1 MTPRGPARHALCT
14 MGISSASGRSAT
26 SRTVSPARFTTQ
38 TRFGKRPQGISYEN
52 GRRSSSRMANAPS
65 GDGSHR
71 VCIRASP
78 SPNGATTF
86 VSTSTTTN
94 SLKAKCSNR
103 SASCASLSRSAY
115 VRACATTPPALVCT
129 RGPRGVGDLAGR
141 GGLFA
146 GTTHAAMVV
155 GSSQE

>member
-1 MTPRGPARHALCT
+1 

-65 GDGSHR
+65 GDGSDR

-78 SPNGATTF
+78 SPNGGSHDVCLDVHHHELTQSEVLEQVRVVRVQAI
-86 VSTSTTTN
+86 
-94 SLKAKCSNR
+94 
-103 SASCASLSRSAY
+103 RSAY
-115 VRACATTPPALVCT
+115 VRACATTPPAFVLHPGHPDART
-129 RGPRGVGDLAGR
+129 WPRPD

-146 GTTHAAMVV
+146 GTGRALVV